1 MLPAHTLPAPFA
13 RDSRLDLVRGLA
25 LLVIFVK
32 HIPDNEGLFFTP
44 SRYGWSDAA
53 EVFVFCSGYVSAL
66 VFGQSLACSGLWLGT
81 IRILQRCARI
91 YAVHLALFAA
101 LALSCLAGN
110 ALFPS
115 QDYIRQL
122 NIQFFFDQT
131 HIALPALV
139 TLRYLP
145 NAIDIL
151 PMYLIMLA
159 WIPVFWALSR
169 ISRWLAAGASLG
181 LYAATYLANLEL
193 SAEPFSDRSWFF
205 NPFSWQL
212 LFFGGFALG
221 AGWASIRLG
230 RAIWLKAGLALVL
243 IAIPLAHEASLRPF
257 GGLSLLHDLIEPFY
271 EKTRLGPLRILHFAA
286 LGYGVASLLA
296 RYPACLEWSLA
307 RRIRILGRHSLA
319 IFALGLLFARIAG
332 MALDQW
338 GHAPLTVLMINL
350 GGMALLLMLAQG
362 LEWLEGKP
370 WKRAREPFRQALY
383 GHWWRLGLDAFG
395 QRVLRPLAIIL
406 LLLPLAVMPFLLPKK
421 PAPIPDMPPGDPWQ
435 GAEHTDP
442 HQAPNPAA
450 REDIPPHM
458 TDAAVYLAQTRH
470 GH

>member
-1 MLPAHTLPAPFA
+1 MPSAHDLPAPFA
-13 RDSRLDLVRGLA
+13 RDCRLDLVRGLA
-25 LLVIFVK
+25 LLVIFVN
-32 HIPDNEGLFFTP
+32 HIPGNEGQFFTP

-66 VFGQSLACSGLWLGT
+66 VFGHSLARSGIWLGT
-81 IRILQRCARI
+81 IRVLQRCARI

-101 LALSCLAGN
+101 LALTCLAGN
-110 ALFPS
+110 ALFPGY
-115 QDYIRQL
+115 DYIRQL

-159 WIPVFWALSR
+159 WLPVFWALSR
-169 ISRWLAAGASLG
+169 VNRGLAVVASIS

-212 LFFGGFALG
+212 LFFGGYALG
-221 AGWASIRLG
+221 AGWAPIRLG
-230 RAIWLKAGLALVL
+230 HPLWLKTGLALAM
-243 IAIPLAHEASLRPF
+243 IAIPLAHEASLRPLA
-257 GGLSLLHDLIEPFY
+257 GLNMLHDLIEPLY

-286 LGYGVASLLA
+286 LGYVVASLLS
-296 RYPACLEWSLA
+296 RFPTCPEWPFA
-307 RRIRILGRHSLA
+307 RRIRILGQHSLA
-319 IFALGLLFARIAG
+319 IFALGLLFARMAG

-338 GHAPLTVLMINL
+338 GHDPLPLMAINL
-350 GGMALLLMLAQG
+350 GGMTLLLMLAQG

-370 WKRAREPFRQALY
+370 WKRAREPFKQALS
-383 GHWWRLGLDAFG
+383 GAWWRLGLDEF
-395 QRVLRPLAIIL
+395 RDRILRPVAIVL
-406 LLLPLAVMPFLLPKK
+406 LLLPLAVTPFLLPKK
-421 PAPIPDMPPGDPWQ
+421 PTPVPISSPKDPWR
-435 GAEHTDP
+435 GAEHTYPDNTP
-442 HQAPNPAA
+442 RPAGRENPSADTA
-450 REDIPPHM
+450 G
-458 TDAAVYLAQTRH
+458 AGLSLAHTRY
-470 GH
+470 